1 MVFKSPN
8 LSLLF
13 RVSNQTCSPFHQP
26 RPTAAVG
33 TRISWLQTR
42 LTFPLTRFLAA
53 VPTTFCFRISRQTKW
68 MIIYS
73 GTVGMTIIG
82 TPIHFNHR
90 ASQQL
95 DFTKMRLCSI
105 RIIISFNSLNNSH
118 KRSSSSNFRTISNTF
133 CKHKLI
139 QVKKKYVI

>member
-1 MVFKSPN
+1 MFRPN
-8 LSLLF
+8 
-13 RVSNQTCSPFHQP
+13 NQTCSPSHQQ
-26 RPTAAVG
+26 RLTAVVG
-33 TRISWLQTR
+33 TRISWRQTR

-53 VPTTFCFRISRQTKW
+53 VPMTFCFQISRLTKW
-68 MIIYS
+68 MIIYN
-73 GTVGMTIIG
+73 GTVGTTIVG

-95 DFTKMRLCSI
+95 DSTKMRLCSI

-139 QVKKKYVI
+139 QVKNV